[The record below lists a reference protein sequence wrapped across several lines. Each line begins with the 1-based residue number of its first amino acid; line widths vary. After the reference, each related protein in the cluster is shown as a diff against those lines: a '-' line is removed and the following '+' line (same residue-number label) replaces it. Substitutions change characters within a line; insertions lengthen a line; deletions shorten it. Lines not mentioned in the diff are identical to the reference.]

1 MTKRALKDITMK
13 RLLYLVFIGSAITV
27 PAAAYAE
34 LKGELTLGAGIL
46 EIDGES
52 FKHGEYTG
60 LTDDGLFGVAA
71 ADLDYDRG
79 LYYLDLKAADLGLD
93 SRSVFLQ
100 SGKLRGYNAFISYSE
115 LPHFISNNSRTPF
128 ENPGSS
134 DLTLPAGFVRSS
146 ATTGMTNLQS
156 SLKDVELRLNRAK
169 WALGLSDRFG
179 AFSSEITY
187 SHETKDGLKS
197 LGGALGTSGGSTRS
211 IVLPEPVDYTT
222 DELRAALAYQGQVSY
237 ARFEYLL
244 SLFSNR
250 TDSVTW
256 DNPFNPAG
264 YPTEA
269 RTSLPPD
276 NMHQRF
282 SLSGGAT
289 LPFYNT
295 RVSALAEYGIMEQDE
310 DLLPYSNN
318 PSSTVTV
325 PVPRATAQ
333 AEIDTYTLLLNLSSR
348 PVPRL
353 GMNLRYR
360 YYATDNKT
368 PRDLFR
374 YVKNDQGAAQAALTD
389 ANALYNLPYD
399 YTQNKLGLEGS
410 YYLVRS
416 TTLRAGYDYEL
427 VERDFREIKKT
438 VENTVRASIQSQYFE
453 STGLGMNASYASRN
467 ADDPY
472 SESHVYDFYHT
483 EEYIATQAANVRFD
497 NHPLMRK
504 FDIAD
509 RDRLK
514 VGASATRLVGE
525 RATVAAYY
533 DFSKD
538 DYGESELGLTSK
550 SVNRVTLDAAWS
562 PTEELSLHAF
572 YTKEI
577 SGTEQDS
584 RQYNG
589 NASKAAQSAD
599 EGRNWSAKHDDDIDT
614 AGFGA
619 SLGLMENRLTLG
631 ADYSFTESTTRIK
644 FVAGS
649 ALAAAQDMPP
659 IYYRVHSIGLNGKY
673 RLNRNV
679 SVGARY
685 GYENYES
692 SDWQTSDV
700 PPGSSVIA
708 NVITLSGPTGDYEA
722 HNGIVF
728 VTYSFGAEEI

>member
-1 MTKRALKDITMK
+1 MTKRALKDFAMK
-13 RLLYLVFIGSAITV
+13 KLLFLALIGSVAV
-27 PAAAYAE
+27 PAAANAG
-34 LKGELTLGAGIL
+34 LKGDVTVGAGL
-46 EIDGES
+46 LQTDNES
-52 FKHGEYTG
+52 FKYGEYTG
-60 LTDDGLFGVAA
+60 LTDDGLFASVS

-79 LYYLDLKAADLGLD
+79 LYYLDLNAYDLGLD

-100 SGKLRGYNAFISYSE
+100 AGKLRRYNAFISYSE

-128 ENPGSS
+128 ENPGSP
-134 DLTLPAGFVRSS
+134 DLNLPAGFVRSS
-146 ATTGMTNLQS
+146 TTTGMTNLQG
-156 SLKDVELRLNRAK
+156 SLRDVELRLKRTK
-169 WALGLSDRFG
+169 WSLGLSDRVG
-179 AFSSEITY
+179 AFSSDLAF
-187 SHETKDGLKS
+187 SHETKDGIKS
-197 LGGALGTSGGSTRS
+197 LGGATGISGGNTRGT
-211 IVLPEPVDYTT
+211 VLPEPVDYKT
-222 DELRAALAYQGQVSY
+222 DELRAGLAYQGQVSY
-237 ARFEYLL
+237 ARLEYLL
-244 SLFSNR
+244 SLFSNKM
-250 TDSVTW
+250 DSFTW

-276 NMHQRF
+276 NMHQRL
-282 SLSGGAT
+282 SLSGGTT

-295 RVSALAEYGIMEQDE
+295 RVSALAEYGKMEQDE

-318 PSSTVTV
+318 LASTITV

-348 PVPRL
+348 PAPRL
-353 GMNLRYR
+353 GVNLRYR

-389 ANALYNLPYD
+389 ANAVYNLPYD
-399 YTQNKLGLEGS
+399 YTQNKLTLDSS

-438 VENTVRASIQSQYFE
+438 EENTVRASVQSQYFE
-453 STGLGMNASYASRN
+453 STGLNLNASYSRRD
-467 ADDPY
+467 AKDPY

-483 EEYIATQAANVRFD
+483 DEYIATQAAGVRFD

-514 VGASATRLVGE
+514 LGASASRLIADN
-525 RATVAAYY
+525 ATVAAYY

-538 DYGESELGLTSK
+538 DYGNSELGITSR
-550 SVNRVTLDAAWS
+550 SANRVTVDATWS
-562 PTEELSLHAF
+562 PAQDLSVYAF

-589 NASKAAQSAD
+589 NAVKAAQSAD

-631 ADYSFTESTTRIK
+631 ADYSFTESTTKIS
-644 FVAGS
+644 FTAGS
-649 ALAAAQDMPP
+649 SLAAAQDMPA
-659 IYYRVHSIGLNGKY
+659 IYYRVHSAGFTGKY

-692 SDWQTSDV
+692 TDWQTSDV
-700 PPGSSVIA
+700 PAGSAVIA
-708 NVITLSGPTGDYEA
+708 NVITLSGPIQDYEA
-722 HNGIVF
+722 HQALVF
-728 VTYSFGAEEI
+728 LTYSFGAEEI